1 MTSEALRRPA
11 GGTPIVGAAPDSPAA
26 QAFTAVATRIAA
38 QVSVQ
43 NMKTFRVIQTA

>member
-1 MTSEALRRPA
+1 VS
-11 GGTPIVGAAPDSPAA
+11 AAPESPAA
-26 QAFTAVATRIAA
+26 QAFSNVASRIAA